1 VAAII
6 VTGAALSVVFI
17 VASGIVVG
25 SIPDTLARGFSSG
38 PGHRLVTALLTAV
51 GAFVLQQLLAPL
63 ADALAEKLGRKV
75 DAAVRGIVMRAT
87 LSPVHIGHLEEPAM
101 LDRISLAQGVGLAH
115 VTPGDAVIGLAENAG
130 LYLQMIGGAMV
141 VAIYNPLLS
150 LWLVAANLFARSRL
164 LRETSKRVQVVT
176 GQSQRLR
183 RSNYFRDL
191 ALTPDAA
198 KETRI
203 FGMGSWILDRFR
215 SDSHDVLAKMWA
227 ERKQVGRLP
236 LLWFAPGAAAMLV
249 SLYLLGRST
258 LQGSI
263 TLSAMAITAQAV
275 LTAGTWFV
283 SDSDLLIQYGGAAV
297 GPALEVAGELRHSTE
312 PGGDAGDV
320 DTLAPI
326 ILDHVSFGYPGRTE
340 NVFDD
345 LSLRIEPGRSLA
357 IVGRNGSGKTTLVK
371 LLCRLYDPA
380 SGAVRA
386 GDADLRS
393 IDPTSWRRGI
403 AAIFQDFVKYELPA
417 TANIGFGARHL
428 ADDRAALVHAA
439 RRAGALD
446 AIEKAPAGWD
456 STLSREY
463 RGGIELSGG
472 QWQRV
477 ALARALLAVDGGAG
491 LLILDEPTA
500 NLDVRAEAELFDV
513 ILKEARGTTT
523 ILVSHRFST
532 VRRADLICVLEDG
545 RVVEMGTHEELLARD
560 GRYAHMF
567 RMQAAPFAD
576 RAETTSEPADE

>member
-1 VAAII
+1 M
-6 VTGAALSVVFI
+6 
-17 VASGIVVG
+17 
-25 SIPDTLARGFSSG
+25 
-38 PGHRLVTALLTAV
+38 
-51 GAFVLQQLLAPL
+51 QQLLGPL
-63 ADALAEKLGRKV
+63 TDAVAEKLGRKV
-75 DAAVRGIVMRAT
+75 DGSIRRIIMRAT
-87 LSPVHIGHLEEPAM
+87 LSPPGIGHLEDPAT

-130 LYLQMIGGAMV
+130 LYLQMIGGAVV
-141 VAIYNPLLS
+141 VALFNPLLS

-203 FGMGSWILDRFR
+203 FGMGPWIMDRFR
-215 SDSHDVLAKMWA
+215 AGSHDVLAKMWA

-236 LLWFAPGAAAMLV
+236 LLWFVPGAAALLV

-258 LQGSI
+258 LDGNI

-297 GPALEVAGELRHSTE
+297 GPALEVADELRTSPG
-312 PGGDAGDV
+312 PGGAAADV
-320 DTLAPI
+320 DARAPI
-326 ILDHVSFGYPGRTE
+326 VLDHVSFRYPGRTD

-345 LSLRIEPGRSLA
+345 LDLRIEPGRSLA

-371 LLCRLYDPA
+371 LLCRLYDPV
-380 SGAVRA
+380 SGVVRA
-386 GDADLRS
+386 GDADLKS
-393 IDPTSWRRGI
+393 IDPRSWRRGI

-439 RRAGALD
+439 RRAGALE
-446 AIEKAPAGWD
+446 AIERAPAGWD

-500 NLDVRAEAELFDV
+500 NLDVRAEAELFDA
-513 ILKEARGTTT
+513 ILKEASGTTT

-532 VRRADLICVLEDG
+532 VRKADLICVLEDG
-545 RVVEMGTHEELLARD
+545 SVVEIGTHEELVARD

-576 RAETTSEPADE
+576 QAETTSEPDDE